1 MEVCSLIIVS
11 WTKAVSHMCIWPQ
24 LLPCFFA
31 VFLYIFAKPKCVL
44 GQASGDLARASDNL
58 QELQL
63 AGEI

>member
-1 MEVCSLIIVS
+1 
-11 WTKAVSHMCIWPQ
+11 MCIWPQ

-31 VFLYIFAKPKCVL
+31 VFLYILAKPKCVL
-44 GQASGDLARASDNL
+44 GQDSGDLARASDNL